1 MNILVAED
9 DPNIGALLE
18 EIINTLG
25 KYKIVASGGA
35 AIDTFES
42 AWQAGLPY
50 DVILLDINMPDIS
63 GLEVLKNIRHLEE
76 KKGVSE
82 KMPVEIIMMTAL
94 SDKATVIACL
104 EAGCNDY
111 IVKPFKPAAIVDKL
125 KNHNSYSEKSKKKL
139 NVLH

>member
-9 DPNIGALLE
+9 DPNIRALLE
-18 EIINTLG
+18 EIINSLG

-35 AIDTFES
+35 ALDAFEN

-50 DVILLDINMPDIS
+50 DAILLDINMPDIS
-63 GLEVLKNIRHLEE
+63 GIEVLKNIRHLEK

-82 KMPVEIIMMTAL
+82 KMPAQIIMMTAI

-104 EAGCNDY
+104 ESGCNDY
-111 IVKPFKPAAIVDKL
+111 IVKPFKPVAIVDKL
-125 KNHNSYSEKSKKKL
+125 KSLESYIGK
-139 NVLH
+139 N